1 MRQNFMAYGTTKK
14 QLTAEQ
20 THQFLLNPPKAVKF
34 NPEQKDGVHRAI
46 VQGLPVVNV
55 QSPPGTGK
63 TETAAKVVVL
73 LGKRKPGKRVLV
85 LAPTNL
91 ASHKITHSI
100 IEQYA
105 NHGGNPTEEDYD
117 VLM

>member
-1 MRQNFMAYGTTKK
+1 M
-14 QLTAEQ
+14 
-20 THQFLLNPPKAVKF
+20 NPPRTVKF

-63 TETAAKVVVL
+63 TMTAAQVAVI
-73 LGKRKPGKRVLV
+73 LGKRKTGKRVLV

-91 ASHKITHSI
+91 ASHKVTHSI
-100 IEQYA
+100 LEAYI
-105 NHGGNPTEEDYD
+105 NHGGKPTEEDYD
-117 VLM
+117 VLC